1 MIEDRNK
8 SAEKKRVEKPKHLKI
23 MMFISL
29 IAGVIALTLII
40 VGLTTEI
47 GFIMVVPGM
56 FCLFVAVA
64 CGMYALLPS
73 IQKMMIKNQ
82 KYVQEA
88 NREDITDLM
97 STGLGI
103 GIDATSNAID
113 ENEDDLR
120 NIADKGASIMSGPM
134 TTMSRSIA
142 RGIKEGAR
150 DTKFCKHCGS
160 EIDRDSKFCSE
171 CGGQQ

>member
-97 STGLGI
+97 STGLG
-103 GIDATSNAID
+103 
-113 ENEDDLR
+113 
-120 NIADKGASIMSGPM
+120 
-134 TTMSRSIA
+134 
-142 RGIKEGAR
+142 
-150 DTKFCKHCGS
+150 
-160 EIDRDSKFCSE
+160 
-171 CGGQQ
+171 

>member
-1 MIEDRNK
+1 MIDNK
-8 SAEKKRVEKPKHLKI
+8 NTEKKKAQMPKHLKI
-23 MMFISL
+23 MMIVSPLMLVIGIVFIIIAFTTHQAGFLVPSL
-29 IAGVIALTLII
+29 LLLFPGLICC
-40 VGLTTEI
+40 VFTFAPL
-47 GFIMVVPGM
+47 
-56 FCLFVAVA
+56 A
-64 CGMYALLPS
+64 
-73 IQKMMIKNQ
+73 QKNAIKTQ
-82 KYVQEA
+82 KYIQES
-88 NREDITDLM
+88 NRDDLTDIM

-120 NIADKGASIMSGPM
+120 NIADKGASIMAGPIA
-134 TTMSRSIA
+134 TMAGSIS